1 MLLHD
6 DVDVQNI
13 IPVFFVSG
21 TIASNQKGFRPMPN
35 LAKAW
40 TTKNIEN

>member
-1 MLLHD
+1 MLLHS

-13 IPVFFVSG
+13 IPVFFVSI
-21 TIASNQKGFRPMPN
+21 TLTSNQKGFRPT
-35 LAKAW
+35 LKKAW